1 MEQKKFPTYK
11 ELYKECE
18 ELKVRVSNLE
28 DELFDLED
36 ELSDAETALEE
47 INKEVSYGSWNYYG
61 GVGEFDTIR
70 RLSKK

>member
-28 DELFDLED
+28 DEL
-36 ELSDAETALEE
+36 SDAETALEE
-47 INKEVSYGSWNYYG
+47 INKEASYGSWNYYG